1 MNHRERVL
9 AALSHRE
16 PDRVPLDLGSTRNTG
31 ILQAPY
37 AALVAYLDG
46 ERASASGRV
55 RGTTDV
61 AEVSAELPS
70 GHGMSKL
77 LGLATPDEAILQRL
91 DIDFRG
97 VFIGKADHSS
107 EALLSDDP
115 VEGTLHRDE
124 FGVVRRCPVGG
135 HYFDVVESPLGGEVT
150 VADVARYPWPD
161 PTDPG
166 YVRGL
171 RERALRIRETTDCA
185 LVLHLSDVFVHTS
198 QYLRGFEKW
207 YMDMVLDQQLIGAL
221 MDAVLEIRMEIARR
235 ALALVGDLID
245 VVSTADDVADQRG
258 PQMSPRLYRKMIKP
272 RHARYLALI
281 RSLTD
286 ATLLF
291 HSCGSVVDLLPDF
304 IDMGIQ
310 ALNPVQVTARGM
322 DTAQLKAQ
330 FGDALVFW
338 GGVDTMHVLPNGT
351 PDDVRAE
358 VRRRIAD
365 LAPGGGYVLTAVHNI
380 QPDVPPENI
389 VAMYEA
395 AREQDQV

>member
-1 MNHRERVL
+1 
-9 AALSHRE
+9 
-16 PDRVPLDLGSTRNTG
+16 
-31 ILQAPY
+31 
-37 AALVAYLDG
+37 
-46 ERASASGRV
+46 
-55 RGTTDV
+55 
-61 AEVSAELPS
+61 
-70 GHGMSKL
+70 
-77 LGLATPDEAILQRL
+77 
-91 DIDFRG
+91 
-97 VFIGKADHSS
+97 
-107 EALLSDDP
+107 
-115 VEGTLHRDE
+115 
-124 FGVVRRCPVGG
+124 
-135 HYFDVVESPLGGEVT
+135 VVESPLGSEIT

-281 RSLTD
+281 RSLTG